1 MSTLPLPIRLLN
13 HAGRMAGALGWQ
25 PVDLGFDSLLKKARA
40 NTGLADFGED
50 DFRDPLALLLQGLEQ
65 EAQLSTL
72 GRMIARADLLRTLQN
87 RLGLVDLL
95 KKHPEIKEQP
105 IERPLFVVGPP
116 RSGTTIFHDLL
127 VMDPDNRVPLTW
139 ETARPLPPPETA
151 TYRTDPRIAQ
161 AQADLDQ
168 VDKLLPQFK
177 TMHPMGAERAQEC
190 VTMTSHDFTSMIYF
204 VQFYVP
210 TYDRFV
216 IENDMR
222 SALKWHR
229 RFLQVLQWKH
239 PGKRWALK
247 SPQHLWHLQHI
258 HREYPDALFVQTHR
272 DPVKIVI
279 STSNLAAT
287 LQGMASDHADLGR
300 VTRYYANALA
310 QGYNNT
316 VAYRQSGALPDS
328 QVVDLYFRDFMADQV
343 GTVRR
348 AYEHFGMELSDGAAN
363 AMQAFLDDNPAD
375 KHGKHLYSL
384 AGTGMDEAE
393 LRGLFSE
400 YESYFQ
406 VPRESLRTEQPQ
418 SGHAGATR

>member
-1 MSTLPLPIRLLN
+1 MTSKLPLPVRLMNL
-13 HAGRMAGALGWQ
+13 AGRGANAIGIQ
-25 PVDLGFDSLLKKARA
+25 PVDLSLEQLLQTAMSK
-40 NTGLADFGED
+40 TGLHDFGEN
-50 DFRDPLALLLQGLEQ
+50 DFRKPLALLLNSLEK
-65 EAQLSTL
+65 EADLSML
-72 GRMIARADLLRTLQN
+72 GRIIARGDLVQTLEN
-87 RLGLVDLL
+87 RLRFVELF
-95 KKHPEIKEQP
+95 KQNPEIAEQK
-105 IERPLFVVGPP
+105 IERPIFVVGPP

-151 TYRTDPRIAQ
+151 TYHTDPRIAQ

-168 VDKLLPQFK
+168 VDKLLPEFK
-177 TMHPMGAERAQEC
+177 KMHPMGAQRAQEC

-204 VQFYVP
+204 VQYFVP
-210 TYDRFV
+210 TYDRWV
-216 IENDMR
+216 IESEMH

-229 RFLQVLQWKH
+229 RFLQVLQWKT

-287 LQGMASDHADLGR
+287 LQGMSSEHADVGK
-300 VTRYYANALA
+300 VTRYYAKALA

-316 VAYRQSGALPDS
+316 VAYRKSGLLPDS

-348 AYEHFGMELSDGAAN
+348 AYEHFDMALSDTAAT
-363 AMQAFLDDNPAD
+363 AMQSFLNDNPAD

-384 AGTGMDEAE
+384 ANTGMEEAE
-393 LRGLFSE
+393 LRALFTE
-400 YESYFQ
+400 YEAYFN
-406 VPRESLRTEQPQ
+406 VPRESL
-418 SGHAGATR
+418 

>member
-1 MSTLPLPIRLLN
+1 MDTQLPLPVRLLN
-13 HAGRMAGALGWQ
+13 LAGRGANALGVQ
-25 PVDLGFDSLLKKARA
+25 PVNLSLEKLLQTACD
-40 NTGLADFGED
+40 NTGLSDFGED
-50 DFRDPLALLLQGLEQ
+50 DFRTPLAMLLKGLEQ
-65 EAQLSTL
+65 EANLSLL
-72 GRMIARADLLRTLQN
+72 GRIMAKTDLVHTLEN
-87 RLGLVDLL
+87 RLGFVALF
-95 KKHPEIKEQP
+95 KQHPEIAAQK
-105 IERPLFVVGPP
+105 IERPIFVVGPP

-139 ETARPLPPPETA
+139 ETARPLPPPEAA
-151 TYRTDPRIAQ
+151 TYHSDPRIAL

-168 VDKLLPQFK
+168 VDKLLPEFK
-177 TMHPMGAERAQEC
+177 KMHPMGAKRAQEC
-190 VTMTSHDFTSMIYF
+190 VTMTSHDFTSMIYLVQYF
-204 VQFYVP
+204 VP
-210 TYDRFV
+210 SYDRWV
-216 IENDMR
+216 CENDMR

-229 RFLQVLQWKH
+229 RFLQVLQWKK

-287 LQGMASDHADLGR
+287 LQCMASDRVDLHK
-300 VTRYYANALA
+300 VTRYYAHALA

-316 VAYRQSGALPDS
+316 VAYRKSGMIPEN

-348 AYEHFGMELSDGAAN
+348 AYEHFGMTLTDSTAA
-363 AMQAFLDDNPAD
+363 AMQSFLDDNPAD

-384 AGTGMDEAE
+384 ANTGMQEAE
-393 LRGLFSE
+393 LRALFTE
-400 YESYFQ
+400 YEAYFN
-406 VPRESLRTEQPQ
+406 VPREAL
-418 SGHAGATR
+418 

>member
-1 MSTLPLPIRLLN
+1 MSSQLPLPVRLLN
-13 HAGRMAGALGWQ
+13 LAGRGANALGLQ
-25 PVDLGFDSLLKKARA
+25 PIDLSLDKLLQTAMD
-40 NTGLADFGED
+40 NTGLSDFGED
-50 DFRDPLALLLQGLEQ
+50 DFRAPLALLLEGLEK
-65 EAQLSTL
+65 EASLSLL
-72 GRMIARADLLRTLQN
+72 GRMVAKGDLMKTLEN
-87 RLGLVDLL
+87 RLGFVELFRQ
-95 KKHPEIKEQP
+95 HPEIAEQK
-105 IERPLFVVGPP
+105 IERPIFVVGPP

-139 ETARPLPPPETA
+139 ETARPLPPPEAA

-168 VDKLLPQFK
+168 VDKLLPEFK
-177 TMHPMGAERAQEC
+177 KMHPMGAERAQEC

-204 VQFYVP
+204 VQYFVP
-210 TYDRFV
+210 TYDRWV
-216 IENDMR
+216 IACDMR

-229 RFLQVLQWKH
+229 RFLQVLQWKA
-239 PGKRWALK
+239 PGQRWALK

-279 STSNLAAT
+279 STSNLAAH
-287 LQGMASDHADLGR
+287 LQGMASDHADVR
-300 VTRYYANALA
+300 KVTRYYAQALA

-316 VAYRQSGALPDS
+316 VAYRKSGLLPPS

-348 AYEHFGMELSDGAAN
+348 AYQHFGMQLSDDAAT

-384 AGTGMDEAE
+384 ANSGMEEAE
-393 LRGLFSE
+393 LRALFTD
-400 YESYFQ
+400 YEAYFN
-406 VPRESLRTEQPQ
+406 VPREAL
-418 SGHAGATR
+418 